1 MFGIRYLKA
10 PATTYVLQYRGGQ
23 VRRRGTG
30 LAFFY
35 FSPWSMIVQV
45 PTSTIDVPFAF
56 TEVTADFQDVTVQGN
71 VTFRIAEPETLT
83 TMLDYTVDGNGRH
96 LSDDPSKLNE
106 RMVHSTQASARSA
119 IQSQTLR
126 EVLVGSGKLSGGILK
141 SLRETATLTQL
152 GIEVLDVNIVSV
164 KATPEIATA
173 MQAEAREQLLR
184 EADEAIGARRNAAVE
199 MERKIRENEL
209 KTERL
214 VAEKE
219 QEVREAEMKAD
230 IAVEE
235 QRASLVEMQAA
246 NRRKE
251 SEAQGAALQALLA
264 PVQSVDWRVLLAM
277 QGGDSNMLISSA
289 FEQLAGNAEK
299 IGQLSITPDLLES
312 LLRRKTDD

>member
-1 MFGIRYLKA
+1 
-10 PATTYVLQYRGGQ
+10 
-23 VRRRGTG
+23 
-30 LAFFY
+30 
-35 FSPWSMIVQV
+35 
-45 PTSTIDVPFAF
+45 
-56 TEVTADFQDVTVQGN
+56 
-71 VTFRIAEPETLT
+71 
-83 TMLDYTVDGNGRH
+83 
-96 LSDDPSKLNE
+96 
-106 RMVHSTQASARSA
+106 
-119 IQSQTLR
+119 
-126 EVLVGSGKLSGGILK
+126 
-141 SLRETATLTQL
+141 
-152 GIEVLDVNIVSV
+152 
-164 KATPEIATA
+164 